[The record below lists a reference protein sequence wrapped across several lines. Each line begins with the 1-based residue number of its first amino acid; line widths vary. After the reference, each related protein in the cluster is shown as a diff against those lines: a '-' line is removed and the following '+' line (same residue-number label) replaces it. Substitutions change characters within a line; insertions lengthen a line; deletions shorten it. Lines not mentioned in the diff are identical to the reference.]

1 MKTGIRIQTLA
12 LGALLAL
19 LAGCSLLTAK
29 PPAALTHYA
38 LDDTGA
44 GLAQGASAP
53 LPPPTAGPVII
64 VNPTGAAS
72 GFDSARMVYLRAP
85 QRLEAFANN
94 AWVDTPARMLAP
106 LLVHALQADG
116 SYRAVLLAPSAGKAD
131 LRLDTAIVRLQQD
144 FRQTPSTLRFT
155 LQATLMDNTTREVIA
170 WRELDVVRVADSDDP
185 MAGALAARLA
195 VQDVLQQ
202 LAVVCNTA
210 AAAWT
215 AKSAAQPLADKARSA
230 RP

>member
-1 MKTGIRIQTLA
+1 MKTGIRIHTLA

-19 LAGCSLLTAK
+19 LSGCSLLGAK

-38 LDDTGA
+38 LDD
-44 GLAQGASAP
+44 ASAAVAP
-53 LPPPTAGPVII
+53 APSARQPAAASPVII
-64 VNPTGAAS
+64 VNPTAAAS

-106 LLVHALQADG
+106 LLVQALQSDG

-131 LRLDTAIVRLQQD
+131 LRLDTSIVRLQQD
-144 FRQTPSTLRFT
+144 FRQSPSTVRFT

-170 WRELDVVRVADSDDP
+170 WRELDAVRVAGADDP
-185 MAGALAARLA
+185 AAGALAARLA

-202 LAVVCNTA
+202 LALMCQA
-210 AAAWT
+210 AAVGWT
-215 AKSAAQPLADKARSA
+215 PKSVAN
-230 RP
+230 

>member
-1 MKTGIRIQTLA
+1 MKTGIRIQTVA

-19 LAGCSLLTAK
+19 LSGCSLLGAK

-38 LDDTGA
+38 LDDAGA
-44 GLAQGASAP
+44 AVAQGAGT
-53 LPPPTAGPVII
+53 LPPEAASPVII
-64 VNPTGAAS
+64 INPPGAAS
-72 GFDSARMVYLRAP
+72 GFDSARMVYLRVP

-94 AWVDTPARMLAP
+94 VWVDTPARMLAP
-106 LLVHALQADG
+106 LLVRALQADG

-131 LRLDTAIVRLQQD
+131 LRLDTSIVRLQQD
-144 FRQTPSTLRFT
+144 FRQTPSTVRFT

-170 WRELDVVRVADSDDP
+170 WRELDAVRVAGSDDP

-202 LAVVCNTA
+202 LALMCNA
-210 AAAWT
+210 AVAERMQKAAV
-215 AKSAAQPLADKARSA
+215 K
-230 RP
+230 

>member
-1 MKTGIRIQTLA
+1 MRF
-12 LGALLAL
+12 
-19 LAGCSLLTAK
+19 
-29 PPAALTHYA
+29 AAA
-38 LDDTGA
+38 
-44 GLAQGASAP
+44 
-53 LPPPTAGPVII
+53 
-64 VNPTGAAS
+64 TGAA
-72 GFDSARMVYLRAP
+72 V
-85 QRLEAFANN
+85 
-94 AWVDTPARMLAP
+94 
-106 LLVHALQADG
+106 ADG
-116 SYRAVLLAPSAGKAD
+116 GRAVRQIAAPGGGGGCH
-131 LRLDTAIVRLQQD
+131 LPRLQQD